1 MGSKPIK
8 ILGTFQRNLQFND
21 YQAILQTKGRTD
33 QKISF
38 DNTMLWETV
47 GLGVRVA
54 NQINRKSRA
63 FLDLLYTFSK
73 EQNNYGSSN
82 ALIGAP
88 FSQHGIS
95 VNYRKNNRQLNEYFL
110 LLIFLIFY

>member
-1 MGSKPIK
+1 
-8 ILGTFQRNLQFND
+8 
-21 YQAILQTKGRTD
+21 
-33 QKISF
+33 
-38 DNTMLWETV
+38 MLWETV

-95 VNYRKNNRQLNEYFL
+95 VNYRKNNSYGLGLDIRLPMPADKWIDFNLTSATLQFTFKYNLIAFLNK
-110 LLIFLIFY
+110 